1 MRLVPKDQDWTVYAW
16 LVYLLFFLLA
26 GWTSHLPSTAAATAV
41 ALVLYFWSFWIRG
54 ARVLWIVAAWFAL
67 GLMFVRVNPAA
78 SVFFVYAACLYGKVW
93 EPPVAFRFLAGH
105 LVLVSLLCWAVGCD
119 VYVWISSV
127 VFSGMVG
134 SVVVQYAQRQRLSGR
149 LAAAHAQAEHLA
161 KVAERERIA
170 RDLHDLLGHTLSLI
184 VLKSELASRLSATQ
198 PERAAEEI
206 RDVER
211 ISRDAL
217 AQVRAAVRG
226 YRSVGFESELRQARE
241 AAGDG
246 RHRGG
251 SAGGTAPALR
261 HAGERLRHGAARGR
275 HQYRAARS
283 RHHLP
288 PFPASERPLLRV
300 GDCRQ
305 RPRRRARRRQRI
317 ERDARACG
325 GPGRHSGARW
335 LERHFAADSGAGMS
349 IRVVIAEDQAMV
361 RGALAAL
368 LAIEGDI
375 EIAGQAQNGREAL
388 DLIAKLAPDIV
399 LTDIE
404 MPELTGLEL
413 AAELK
418 RRRLPV
424 RVVILTTFARAGYLR
439 RALDAGVSGYLLK
452 DAPAATLANAIR
464 RIRAGGRV
472 IDPELAAEAWTEAD
486 PLTDRERQVLRYA
499 GEGAGGAEIA
509 ERLSLSEGTVRNY
522 LSEAISKLGAS
533 NRTEA
538 ARIARQKGWL

>member
-1 MRLVPKDQDWTVYAW
+1 
-16 LVYLLFFLLA
+16 
-26 GWTSHLPSTAAATAV
+26 
-41 ALVLYFWSFWIRG
+41 
-54 ARVLWIVAAWFAL
+54 
-67 GLMFVRVNPAA
+67 
-78 SVFFVYAACLYGKVW
+78 
-93 EPPVAFRFLAGH
+93 
-105 LVLVSLLCWAVGCD
+105 
-119 VYVWISSV
+119 
-127 VFSGMVG
+127 
-134 SVVVQYAQRQRLSGR
+134 
-149 LAAAHAQAEHLA
+149 
-161 KVAERERIA
+161 
-170 RDLHDLLGHTLSLI
+170 
-184 VLKSELASRLSATQ
+184 
-198 PERAAEEI
+198 
-206 RDVER
+206 
-211 ISRDAL
+211 
-217 AQVRAAVRG
+217 
-226 YRSVGFESELRQARE
+226 
-241 AAGDG
+241 
-246 RHRGG
+246 
-251 SAGGTAPALR
+251 
-261 HAGERLRHGAARGR
+261 
-275 HQYRAARS
+275 
-283 RHHLP
+283 
-288 PFPASERPLLRV
+288 
-300 GDCRQ
+300 
-305 RPRRRARRRQRI
+305 
-317 ERDARACG
+317 
-325 GPGRHSGARW
+325 
-335 LERHFAADSGAGMS
+335 MS

-388 DLIAKLAPDIV
+388 DLVAKLAPDIV

-509 ERLSLSEGTVRNY
+509 ERLRLSEGTVRNY